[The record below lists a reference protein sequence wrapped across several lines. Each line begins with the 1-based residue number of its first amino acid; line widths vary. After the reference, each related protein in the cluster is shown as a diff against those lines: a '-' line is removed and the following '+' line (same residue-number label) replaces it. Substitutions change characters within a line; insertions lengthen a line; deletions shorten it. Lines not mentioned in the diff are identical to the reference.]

1 MQGAAAA
8 AARGEEVDDDELV
21 AGAEEGVGEVSR
33 GLDLP
38 HVGLPRPLLP
48 PPHRLGKRQVHL
60 LVCPYEIQKKRG
72 KILEFHQHEGS
83 ERVAKFL
90 SPRNYRNNQ
99 QQEAGWLN
107 LAAETRIFFF
117 GGG

>member
-1 MQGAAAA
+1 MLGC
-8 AARGEEVDDDELV
+8 RVPF
-21 AGAEEGVGEVSR
+21 S
-33 GLDLP
+33 
-38 HVGLPRPLLP
+38 H
-48 PPHRLGKRQVHL
+48 HRIALGNDRFICLFVRTKSK
-60 LVCPYEIQKKRG
+60 KKRG

-117 GGG
+117 WGGG